1 VRLIEPGP
9 GPVATRVIWTVFD
22 ANVAESISP
31 GSALKLQTFGG
42 ELVWPLLHVPPPPHD
57 ENTQLVFAGVAVSVM
72 SSVSGTLHCAEQSL
86 GPEGGT
92 VVSSVML
99 IVPLPPGLSP
109 VVIESSE
116 AAWATTTG
124 SVAPGSGERM
134 LELARP

>member
-1 VRLIEPGP
+1 M
-9 GPVATRVIWTVFD
+9 
-22 ANVAESISP
+22 SP
-31 GSALKLQTFGG
+31 
-42 ELVWPLLHVPPPPHD
+42 
-57 ENTQLVFAGVAVSVM
+57 SVM
-72 SSVSGTLHCAEQSL
+72 PHEFEQSL
-86 GPEGGT
+86 GPED